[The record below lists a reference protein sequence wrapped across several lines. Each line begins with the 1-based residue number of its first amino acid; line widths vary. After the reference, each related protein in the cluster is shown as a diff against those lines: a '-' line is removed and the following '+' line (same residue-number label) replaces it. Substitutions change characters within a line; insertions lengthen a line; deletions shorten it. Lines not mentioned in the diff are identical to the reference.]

1 MTYQSASEHFAARI
15 PARGQSITSAP
26 FLTAR
31 RGLDLVISMF
41 TSIGNGLMKAAE
53 ASSRT
58 RQIDVLQSKSDA
70 ELAEL
75 GIKRD
80 DIVRHVFKDLYYV

>member
-15 PARGQSITSAP
+15 PASGQSITSAP

-31 RGLDLVISMF
+31 RGLDLVVSMF
-41 TSIGNGLMKAAE
+41 TSIGTGLAKAAE

-58 RQIDVLQSKSDA
+58 RQVEVLQSKSDD
-70 ELAEL
+70 ELAAL

-80 DIVRHVFKDLYYV
+80 DIAYHVFKDLFYV

>member
-15 PARGQSITSAP
+15 PARGQSISSAP

-31 RGLDLVISMF
+31 RGLELVVAMF
-41 TSIGNGLMKAAE
+41 TSIGSGLAKSAD

-58 RQIDVLQSKSDA
+58 RKIEMLEAKSDE
-70 ELAEL
+70 ELAAL
-75 GIKRD
+75 GIKRE
-80 DIVRHVFKDLYYV
+80 DITVHVFKDLFYV